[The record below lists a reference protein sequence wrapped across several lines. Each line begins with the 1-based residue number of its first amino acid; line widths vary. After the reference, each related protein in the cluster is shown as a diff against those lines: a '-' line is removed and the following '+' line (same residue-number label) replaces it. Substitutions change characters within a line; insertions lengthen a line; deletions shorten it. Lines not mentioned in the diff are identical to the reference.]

1 MMLLLV
7 VTAVAAE
14 RDAILAGL
22 GATGVNA
29 VDAATT
35 IEQATAGA
43 HVLSGGV
50 GIAAAAARTARWLT
64 ERQLTGQAAYDAR
77 D

>member
-1 MMLLLV
+1 MTRLLV

-22 GATGVNA
+22 GTSGVNA
-29 VDAATT
+29 VEPHATDDRS
-35 IEQATAGA
+35 TAGA
-43 HVLSGGV
+43 HVLAVGV

-64 ERQLTGQAAYDAR
+64 ERQATGQWR
-77 D
+77 TTP